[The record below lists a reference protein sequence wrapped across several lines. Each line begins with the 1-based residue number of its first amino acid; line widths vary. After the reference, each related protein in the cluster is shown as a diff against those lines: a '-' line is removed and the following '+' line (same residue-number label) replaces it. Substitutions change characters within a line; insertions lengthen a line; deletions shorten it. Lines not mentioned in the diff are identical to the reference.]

1 MLGSR
6 LFLLQRLSALVMAPL
21 VITHLAVIIYSV
33 QGGLDAAEILQRTR
47 GSLVWGGVYGLFVVA
62 VSVHGAIGLR
72 VVAFEWLG
80 VRGRAL
86 DILSWLI
93 GVVLL
98 LLGIR
103 AVVAV
108 VAA

>member
-1 MLGSR
+1 MLGAR

-21 VITHLAVIIYSV
+21 VITHLAVIVYSV
-33 QGGLDAAEILQRTR
+33 QGGLDAAEILGRTR
-47 GSLVWGGVYGLFVVA
+47 GSLLWGGIYGLFVVA
-62 VSVHGAIGLR
+62 VSVDGAIGLR

-80 VRGRAL
+80 LRGRGL
-86 DILSWLI
+86 DTLTWLT
-93 GVVLL
+93 GVVMF
-98 LLGIR
+98 LLGTR